1 MEEHSELSME
11 PLSAARMATN
21 PLTEKS
27 KDCAKLRGGMQV
39 SRRSREVPR
48 HVRGVRAAGSTT
60 GTAAAVRGPGRLH
73 QSVVQRTLDAGL
85 Q

>member
-27 KDCAKLRGGMQV
+27 KAALRK
-39 SRRSREVPR
+39 SRPMTCDKCTPS
-48 HVRGVRAAGSTT
+48 
-60 GTAAAVRGPGRLH
+60 
-73 QSVVQRTLDAGL
+73 
-85 Q
+85 